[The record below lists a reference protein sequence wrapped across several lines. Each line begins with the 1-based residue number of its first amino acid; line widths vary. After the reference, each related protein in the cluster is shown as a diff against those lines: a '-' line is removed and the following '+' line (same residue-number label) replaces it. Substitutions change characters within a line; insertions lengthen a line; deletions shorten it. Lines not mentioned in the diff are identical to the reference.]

1 MARLLLAL
9 GFAAVALA
17 ADATETDDPP
27 VYEPPKT
34 LEGAHFFEP
43 FLSKYGAFVPSK
55 DAAFDGEWAHE
66 THKHDGLAGDM
77 GLVVSSPAKK
87 HAVSTLFSAPFDPK
101 GSGGLVVQYELQLK
115 NRLQCGGAYIK
126 LLSASKELSQDG
138 FKAETPYT
146 IMFGPDNCG
155 STNKVHFIVRHRNP
169 RSGEWEEKH
178 LVGPPSPEVGD
189 GLTHLYTAIV
199 GTDNS
204 VKLLVDNKQVKTASL
219 LSKTD
224 FKPPVNPEKVI
235 DDPTDSK
242 PEDWID
248 DPKMDDPEAKKPDD
262 WDEDAPPRIADPNDE
277 KPAAWLDD
285 APLRV
290 PDPHATPPDDWDV
303 DEDGE
308 WEAPLVDNPDCS
320 GEGKGCGEW
329 KAKEIANPEYKGKWR
344 ASRVDN
350 PAYLGVWKPR
360 QVDNPHYF
368 EDDAPWAMAP
378 IGGIGIELWTM
389 QSGIL
394 FDNIVLA
401 GSADVAAAIAASAF
415 EPRAAAE
422 KASKQQAA
430 QKDGGVMAKLK
441 FYAGTALDWCL
452 ENAMLVGATLCLGV
466 LPLLLFCCL
475 GGKKKEEEEAPAEQ
489 PSTTAAASSEPGPS
503 SAGAADAAEDT
514 PEKAT
519 GGKKAAGGKK
529 RTPKTE

>member
-1 MARLLLAL
+1 MARLLFAL

-17 ADATETDDPP
+17 ADATETDDTP

-43 FLSKYGAFVPSK
+43 FLSKYGAFMPSK

-101 GSGGLVVQYELQLK
+101 ASGGLVVQYELQLK

-126 LLSASKELSQDG
+126 LLSASEELSQDG

-155 STNKVHFIVRHRNP
+155 STNKVHFILRHRNP
-169 RSGEWEEKH
+169 VSGEWEEKH

-235 DDPTDSK
+235 DDPADSK

-262 WDEDAPPRIADPNDE
+262 WDEVSPAPQACSPPTCTTRTACAACTACSACTARTAGSSLSCAPPPHPRAQDAPPRIADPNDE

-290 PDPHATPPDDWDV
+290 PDP
-303 DEDGE
+303 
-308 WEAPLVDNPDCS
+308 S
-320 GEGKGCGEW
+320 
-329 KAKEIANPEYKGKWR
+329 
-344 ASRVDN
+344 
-350 PAYLGVWKPR
+350 
-360 QVDNPHYF
+360 
-368 EDDAPWAMAP
+368 
-378 IGGIGIELWTM
+378 
-389 QSGIL
+389 
-394 FDNIVLA
+394 
-401 GSADVAAAIAASAF
+401 
-415 EPRAAAE
+415 
-422 KASKQQAA
+422 
-430 QKDGGVMAKLK
+430 
-441 FYAGTALDWCL
+441 
-452 ENAMLVGATLCLGV
+452 
-466 LPLLLFCCL
+466 
-475 GGKKKEEEEAPAEQ
+475 
-489 PSTTAAASSEPGPS
+489 
-503 SAGAADAAEDT
+503 
-514 PEKAT
+514 
-519 GGKKAAGGKK
+519 
-529 RTPKTE
+529 